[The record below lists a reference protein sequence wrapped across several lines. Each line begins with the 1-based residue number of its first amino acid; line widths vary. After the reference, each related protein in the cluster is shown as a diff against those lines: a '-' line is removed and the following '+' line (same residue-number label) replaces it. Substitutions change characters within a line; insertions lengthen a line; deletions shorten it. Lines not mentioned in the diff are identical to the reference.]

1 MTRPVITL
9 GMRLALA
16 RKAAGL
22 TPAQMAAITG
32 YTKESIS
39 RYENDKLPV
48 PPAVLYVYQHECNV
62 SRDFIEGREELLQ
75 VMSTNRWESQLPLFQ
90 LRAAS

>member
-22 TPAQMAAITG
+22 SPAQMAEITG
-32 YTKESIS
+32 YAKESIS
-39 RYENDKLPV
+39 RFENDKLPV
-48 PPAVLYVYQHECNV
+48 PAAVLYVYQHECNV
-62 SRDFIEGREELLQ
+62 SREYIEGREELLQ
-75 VMSTNRWESQLPLFQ
+75 ETSFSRWESQLPLFQ